1 MIVRG
6 AFAGVILALFAGVAP
21 AAAAPLERCRDDKS
35 ARCGAIKVPVHRS
48 EPQGPKLKVRFRVYP
63 RTDRSRPALEPIV
76 TAEGG
81 PGYGSID
88 SAVELPVHARRASC
102 PP

>member
-1 MIVRG
+1 
-6 AFAGVILALFAGVAP
+6 LALMVVGVSAAP

-35 ARCGAIKVPVHRS
+35 ARCGSIKVAVHRS
-48 EPQGPKLKVRFRVYP
+48 EPQGPTLKVRFRVYP

-88 SAVELPVHARRASC
+88 SGVELPVHARRASC